1 MIAVLP
7 VIDPAR
13 CVTDPARFC
22 RLAELRRLESSDD
35 CLDKWR
41 PSPRPWWKRPRAS
54 TSWSDL
60 RCKDEVILVCM
71 PLLLVLL
78 PPAPP
83 PAAPPAP
90 VLPMFGIPWWS
101 ICKKCER
108 KLEILGQSGQEKFR
122 FSEMVTKIWKNLPYV
137 LKLLSKRQNM
147 WDIFSNFL
155 VFSQCLNFIKVI
167 HWFLYLLDLR
177 TKSLLDLNY

>member
-1 MIAVLP
+1 MLQYSSPVQATFRYVVHLRTVANTCKNLATIHNISRTIFGYDMHVWIGKKMIAVLP

-71 PLLLVLL
+71 PLLFVLL
-78 PPAPP
+78 PPAT
-83 PAAPPAP
+83 P

-101 ICKKCER
+101 ICKKGKE
-108 KLEILGQSGQEKFR
+108 
-122 FSEMVTKIWKNLPYV
+122 N
-137 LKLLSKRQNM
+137 
-147 WDIFSNFL
+147 
-155 VFSQCLNFIKVI
+155 
-167 HWFLYLLDLR
+167 
-177 TKSLLDLNY
+177 